1 VQVHS
6 EARARLLSHDPSQPG
21 GRFVWGDGVFITVK
35 GEEIALA
42 SIWPNGGPWWLRS
55 AVGVTRMLGSQS
67 LRPLFRLALSGEH
80 SVL

>member
-1 VQVHS
+1 VLQG
-6 EARARLLSHDPSQPG
+6 ARDVLTHDPSRPG
-21 GRFVWGDGVFITVK
+21 EGFVWGDRVFITVK
-35 GEEIALA
+35 GEEISMA
-42 SIWPNGGPWWLRS
+42 SIWPTGGPWWLRG